1 MANNTKT
8 KVLTLRTEL
17 DPSGITSGA
26 QLIRQEVG
34 KLTGEIGRM
43 MGVIQKSIDN
53 ALKPLN
59 NSAAKL
65 TQMGNS
71 YTKAVA
77 QMSAA
82 NDTASATFTN
92 INKQITSM
100 STRSKNLVGNLNN
113 AATAMAGYAT
123 ASKGINTASISFRN
137 YGQSVSDSMKLVN
150 GQFDAATR
158 LVRSAKNDIMD
169 LGRIFAMVTA
179 GMVTAIA
186 LPTKAFGDFQKELLI
201 LKSLAKDFTAKELE
215 QFKTTALQVAYA
227 NGLMAKDIA
236 ASGIELVRLGLNAK
250 ETNMVLKQV
259 ADAALANSISIV
271 KAAEVGLGATRA
283 MGGGAKDL
291 ANTLNI
297 LTRAAVSSAT
307 DISGLSET
315 FKYAAPIFNS
325 AEQDIKELGKASI
338 ILSNNMIRNSQ
349 AGTTLRS
356 MMTTFQAPT
365 NAARE
370 AFKVLGFEIV
380 DVATKKMKPFTQL
393 TQELAAKMEGLETTT
408 KNAMLATIFGK
419 YALSGATALI
429 NANAKAYEDAN
440 RAINDTALTN
450 EKMAQQMRQGVTF
463 EFNRMSAAVNNA
475 AISMGEHFAP
485 MAEKFMRS
493 ITDLA
498 SAFTE
503 LPSSM
508 KQTIAETV
516 VFGGQVAVV
525 TVGVGGLILSLRTLI
540 NFAKELFQIFGI
552 TGIGS
557 VMSGFGSILTTVT
570 QSIYS
575 MTSALMGTKLAAAGA
590 GSVIGVA
597 LVGHIALAVGALW
610 GLMQVAELLKQ
621 NWELLK
627 ANIAEEKA
635 WETAADAVSNLT
647 DRMIEARKARIELN
661 RVQNAGGAPNEGE
674 VMSPLDI
681 RRAASDVLNKKRYGK
696 IQKVY
701 GSEWKEIMDLQDSK
715 QQLDSLKQRYMKL
728 SSVPLG
734 EDDEYRKGQ
743 LKEITKQFDER
754 IAKLKKYNLLSK
766 DAEAILVA
774 ENNQRKSQLE
784 QQAQDFLNK
793 SANNQAERAANK
805 ADAAAMEKVRKSIV
819 DEEKKFQED
828 YQKRRKKALEEIES
842 GGLGDSAAN
851 LGQIAEQVAKT
862 SVKVQRGVNECV
874 IATEELFAALGATDE
889 LLTALTPGV
898 DSTITNL
905 NNLVKKGLGQWSN
918 KPVPGSIALKP
929 QAHAG
934 TVGSDPTK
942 LIHSSSNAGLKF
954 GTFDNYFRK
963 DPTVKYFVPGQQ
975 LFKQGSPAMSGMSR
989 ENKALAATQAE
1000 KRVLEESAQA
1010 SIDRLKKLQAAYAAD
1025 TDMYRAYT
1033 LKIAELQNK
1042 KADAANDAIK
1052 KQIQMEE
1059 EARKKMETMYD
1070 ENLQTIFNL
1079 EMDADRKRSEIRKQ
1093 SLSQQYN
1100 EIEFAYHK
1108 EIALLEDKFAGMEDL
1123 EKLKD
1128 QAKQIRDKKMT
1139 KLALENQAELTKA
1152 VEDAANAQKKSM
1164 LTEPQRE
1171 MFDVQLQI
1179 AALERQRAQ
1188 ERGPEGEKNIQ
1199 LIDKLINY
1207 KRDEIKII
1215 QEKAVLEQAQ
1225 YFNEQ
1230 KLLDVQ
1236 NELSKAQTDAAKG
1249 LTSQLAVERIEVKL
1263 AKTAIATKEQEL
1275 EITKRMST
1283 AYRNTEEHNRAIA
1296 AATQALVEAKHNLLV
1311 LEEKDINVK
1320 LRALEIARQVGQI
1333 SDADADAK
1341 KLSELND
1348 YLSRAIGVE
1357 ADYKQK
1363 LSERNDLM
1371 IKVNAT
1377 QGNFMG
1383 MLSGILMKSQGV
1395 AQMSQVQL
1403 NLWEGMT
1410 ITGEQLTMGLDALGA
1425 GFGKL
1430 IESFTKSDQIMSE
1443 VISKVAEM
1451 GSAFATV
1458 AMGLVSGNP
1467 IQIIGGVVQ
1476 ALGSLKEAVDN
1487 VYPSEEQMAQR
1498 KNALLESLI
1507 DIEAQSAK
1515 TETRLKL
1522 LRGEITELQAAIADQ
1537 TTDAEAKQKR
1547 LDAMK
1552 RKRADLEKE
1561 KGKLSPGDPM
1571 LSDLNPLIGMIERG
1585 AKIEAYL
1592 KTVDK
1597 ITELNA
1603 EIDALDKELK
1613 ADLLQNAMDNNNEIQ
1628 KLDDAALERKW
1639 AGKAEEAKLTRE
1651 TLDDVDAAY
1660 NASVDK
1666 RKAEMREEL
1675 EAAMTTGEDIAAM
1688 QDAHRTELFN
1698 MAIQYMK
1705 DRAKAEREDK
1715 ETKLTEEEEANKKIE
1730 EERQEHLKKLYDM
1743 ERQSAVDLLKLKASR
1758 TYTKDDDIKADAE
1771 AERKAAGDRYQAVVE
1786 EVKGNSE
1793 LELKIKREALQ
1804 AYLIEI
1810 ENADDKERRLLADN
1824 NSAKAKAAR
1833 DIALIEAQNSRN
1845 TTIILSQELQNQY
1858 DDLEEWKAK
1867 EIDLAMGDGERL
1879 LEIEREYQAKRVQA
1893 ANNAE
1898 DKIKELMV
1906 NQLGDIKTLREQV
1919 LKVQSM
1925 QYDDAIRTQERFLLD
1940 LNKQRDDLQRQ
1951 IQFYDNQID
1960 KQRQEFNKKDKD
1972 LFESMLGGVNIPEE
1986 IRKGLELIAN
1996 PTGVPNNRFSRDS
2009 QRKAI
2014 QERIDMLTQENEN
2027 LRDLEE
2033 RSSSEYWAEE
2043 SRIALIQAAAAN
2055 EQLTNTV
2062 TVAKM
2067 TAKEKLEVQSTLADA
2082 YKRYQEAQLNLIEDQ
2097 YVEERELANAQ
2108 LLQNKLD
2115 QDQRNAIIA
2124 ENKYQLDLLTA
2135 TYQKDMDAIDKEILD
2150 VTMSHQKMKI
2160 SVDDVKAAIGNM
2172 TPIIDKVIQDYKR
2185 LQAEMKAVAETKF
2198 PQGPQPVSSVVSGS
2212 STSSTSSSAGST
2224 TSSSSG
2230 GLSTLGTII
2239 KNSGQKTAPAGY
2251 PVTDGNYWY
2260 STTSQMYKAQSLG
2273 LKDGGIIGMIPN
2285 QDKYKGDKYPLMP
2298 GVRGDAGELLVSPI
2312 EKLRDLMP
2320 AGNNYSIMVTGN
2332 SFRDEV
2338 DFKRVMME
2346 FARERDMRDSMSTG
2360 QFYSNLRR

>member
-1 MANNTKT
+1 MADNTKT

-17 DPSGITSGA
+17 DHSGITSGA

-59 NSAAKL
+59 NSSQQLKQLGAAYS
-65 TQMGNS
+65 TAMSNVTTTSNS
-71 YTKAVA
+71 AST
-77 QMSAA
+77 SIA
-82 NDTASATFTN
+82 NV
-92 INKQITSM
+92 NKQITSM

-356 MMTTFQAPT
+356 MMLAFQAPT
-365 NAARE
+365 VAAQKAME
-370 AFKVLGFEIV
+370 KLGLEIK
-380 DVATKKMKPFTQL
+380 DAETGAIKPFTQI
-393 TQELAAKMEGLETTT
+393 TQELAEKLKGVDTAT
-408 KNAMLATIFGK
+408 KNATLATLFGK
-419 YALSGATALI
+419 YALSGATVLV
-429 NANAKAYEDAN
+429 NASADAYKQADK
-440 RAINDTALTN
+440 AINDTAMTN
-450 EKMAQQMRQGVTF
+450 EKMAEGMRKGVTF
-463 EFNRMSAAVNNA
+463 EFNRMMAAVNNA
-475 AISMGEHFAP
+475 AIALGENFAP
-485 MAEKFMRS
+485 EAERIMKS
-493 ITDLA
+493 IAGLA
-498 SAFTE
+498 NGLAQLPNWLRQDIADFTIFAG
-503 LPSSM
+503 
-508 KQTIAETV
+508 KITIATA
-516 VFGGQVAVV
+516 GITAL
-525 TVGVGGLILSLRTLI
+525 TLSIRTLLQ
-540 NFAKELFQIFGI
+540 FGKEMLGIFGI
-552 TGIGS
+552 TGIGGIMTTLTGIITS
-557 VMSGFGSILTTVT
+557 VKMSMVG
-570 QSIYS
+570 
-575 MTSALMGTKLAAAGA
+575 LAAAFGSLTAGA
-590 GSVIGVA
+590 ASARMMLGVSFVGHVA
-597 LVGHIALAVGALW
+597 LAAGALW
-610 GLMQVAELLKQ
+610 GLKQMVDGVKESWALLAAR
-621 NWELLK
+621 L
-627 ANIAEEKA
+627 AEEKA
-635 WETAADAVSNLT
+635 WDTAAESAAKLT
-647 DRMIEARKARIELN
+647 ERIKEADKAAKGLKATQE
-661 RVQNAGGAPNEGE
+661 AGGAPEETVDPSNIFKAAGVELRQKG
-674 VMSPLDI
+674 MSSRYNQLMM
-681 RRAASDVLNKKRYGK
+681 AASAKESYNKVM
-696 IQKVY
+696 QKVQEQQ
-701 GSEWKEIMDLQDSK
+701 GSVIGLDKNDPLVIASKETQKKLLAEAQKHLKVLQDAKIISDHDNIIMSAQVKQRTKDLQDLQNESREKEK
-715 QQLDSLKQRYMKL
+715 QRELNKAQQKSLNQVQEDINKTLADQKTNYQKLRDESLKQLKNQKTTTNL
-728 SSVPLG
+728 SG
-734 EDDEYRKGQ
+734 KGFFGGSMTSPFGWRTHP
-743 LKEITKQFDER
+743 IHG
-754 IAKLKKYNLLSK
+754 
-766 DAEAILVA
+766 DARLH
-774 ENNQRKSQLE
+774 QG
-784 QQAQDFLNK
+784 QDFGLPAGTPIK
-793 SANNQAERAANK
+793 ARAAG
-805 ADAAAMEKVRKSIV
+805 KVISAGRQGGYGNAV
-819 DEEKKFQED
+819 
-828 YQKRRKKALEEIES
+828 EIEHAPGITS
-842 GGLGDSAAN
+842 FYAHGLENSIKVFVGQVIEGG
-851 LGQIAEQVAKT
+851 QEIMK
-862 SVKVQRGVNECV
+862 
-874 IATEELFAALGATDE
+874 
-889 LLTALTPGV
+889 
-898 DSTITNL
+898 
-905 NNLVKKGLGQWSN
+905 
-918 KPVPGSIALKP
+918 
-929 QAHAG
+929 
-934 TVGSDPTK
+934 VGSTGQSTGPHLHYET
-942 LIHSSSNAGLKF
+942 
-954 GTFDNYFRK
+954 RK
-963 DPTVKYFVPGQQ
+963 NGVAVNPEEM
-975 LFKQGSPAMSGMSR
+975 QGSFSR
-989 ENKALAATQAE
+989 ENLALEATKKEKAAAE
-1000 KRVLEESAQA
+1000 KSLQIAIDKLVKLRSVHGQETEEFARYSAAIQNLEAQ
-1010 SIDRLKKLQAAYAAD
+1010 K
-1025 TDMYRAYT
+1025 
-1033 LKIAELQNK
+1033 N
-1042 KADAANDAIK
+1042 DAANDAAK
-1052 KQIQMEE
+1052 KQIQIEE

-1070 ENLQTIFNL
+1070 ENLQAIFNL
-1079 EMDADRKRSEIRKQ
+1079 EMDAARKRSEINKQ
-1093 SLSQQYN
+1093 TLSQQYD
-1100 EIEFAYHK
+1100 EIELAYLQ
-1108 EIALLEDKFAGMEDL
+1108 EVALLNEKFGKYKDVDDL
-1123 EKLKD
+1123 IAQAAEK
-1128 QAKQIRDKKMT
+1128 RDKKML
-1139 KLALENQAELTKA
+1139 KLGLETQAELTKA
-1152 VEDAANAQKKSM
+1152 FDASSNARRNMLSDEDGQQMYDIQNRIAQYQIMAS
-1164 LTEPQRE
+1164 
-1171 MFDVQLQI
+1171 QLVGPEAEKNKQLI
-1179 AALERQRAQ
+1179 AALVRYEQ
-1188 ERGPEGEKNIQ
+1188 ERLDIAKQ
-1199 LIDKLINY
+1199 
-1207 KRDEIKII
+1207 
-1215 QEKAVLEQAQ
+1215 QAVLNGVIQTNTRKMITYENALADAQ
-1225 YFNEQ
+1225 NKVNIGTMAQ
-1230 KLLDVQ
+1230 LD
-1236 NELSKAQTDAAKG
+1236 LD
-1249 LTSQLAVERIEVKL
+1249 KL
-1263 AKTAIATKEQEL
+1263 AKEAAIVNLKLAQEEVKAAEKL
-1275 EITKRMST
+1275 ADIPANDDAKRN
-1283 AYRNTEEHNRAIA
+1283 AKQRLAQAQQKLNEEN
-1296 AATQALVEAKHNLLV
+1296 AKDL
-1311 LEEKDINVK
+1311 DIQLNKIK
-1320 LRALEIARQVGQI
+1320 LDRERGAI
-1333 SDADADAK
+1333 SDFQAQEQSLEK
-1341 KLSELND
+1341 LNKWLSEASGKELN
-1348 YLSRAIGVE
+1348 YN
-1357 ADYKQK
+1357 
-1363 LSERNDLM
+1363 SELAKRNDLL
-1371 IKVNAT
+1371 IKVSAA
-1377 QGNFMG
+1377 QGNLTG
-1383 MLSGILMKSQGV
+1383 VLSGFLMKSQGV

-1403 NLWEGMT
+1403 GLWKGMT
-1410 ITGEQLTMGLDALGA
+1410 VTGEQLTMGLDALGA

-1443 VISKVAEM
+1443 VIGKVAEM

-1458 AMGLVSGNP
+1458 AMGLVSGSP

-1552 RKRADLEKE
+1552 RKRSDLEAK
-1561 KGKLSPGDPM
+1561 KGQLSPGDPM
-1571 LSDLNPLIGMIERG
+1571 LSDLPIFAGLLGVVERG
-1585 AKIEAYL
+1585 AKKDAYR
-1592 KTVDK
+1592 KTVDE
-1597 ITELNA
+1597 ISALNA
-1603 EIDALDKELK
+1603 DIDALDKELK
-1613 ADLLQNAMDNNNEIQ
+1613 ADLVQNAMDNNNEIQ

-1639 AGKAEEAKLTRE
+1639 AGKIEEAKLTRE

-1698 MAIQYMK
+1698 MAIQHMK
-1705 DRAKAEREDK
+1705 DRAKAEKEDK
-1715 ETKLTEEEEANKKIE
+1715 EVKLTEEEQANAKIE

-1771 AERKAAGDRYQAVVE
+1771 AERKAAGDRYQAVIDQ
-1786 EVKGNSE
+1786 VKGNSE
-1793 LELKIKREALQ
+1793 LEMKIKREALQ

-1810 ENADDKERRLLADN
+1810 ENAEDKERRLLADN
-1824 NSAKAKAAR
+1824 SSAKAKAAR

-1845 TTIILSQELQNQY
+1845 TTVILSQELQNQY

-1867 EIDLAMGDGERL
+1867 EIDLAMGDSERL

-1951 IQFYDNQID
+1951 IQFYDNQIE

-2033 RSSSEYWAEE
+2033 RSSGEYWKEE
-2043 SRIALIQAAAAN
+2043 VKIALIQAAAAN

-2067 TAKEKLEVQSTLADA
+2067 TAKEKLEVQSALADA
-2082 YKRYQEAQLNLIEDQ
+2082 YRRYQEAQLNLIEDQ
-2097 YVEERELANAQ
+2097 YIEERELANAQ

-2115 QDQRNAIIA
+2115 QDQRNGIIA

-2212 STSSTSSSAGST
+2212 STSSTSISAGST

>member
-1 MANNTKT
+1 MADNTKT

-17 DPSGITSGA
+17 EPSGITSGA

-59 NSAAKL
+59 NSSQQLKQLGAAYS
-65 TQMGNS
+65 TAMSNVTTTSNS
-71 YTKAVA
+71 AST
-77 QMSAA
+77 SIA
-82 NDTASATFTN
+82 NV
-92 INKQITSM
+92 NKQITSM

-325 AEQDIKELGKASI
+325 AEQDIKELGKATI

-408 KNAMLATIFGK
+408 KNATLATLFGK
-419 YALSGATALI
+419 YALSGATVLV
-429 NANAKAYEDAN
+429 NASADAYKQADK
-440 RAINDTALTN
+440 AINDTAMTN
-450 EKMAQQMRQGVTF
+450 EKMAEGMRKGVTF
-463 EFNRMSAAVNNA
+463 EFNRMMAAVNNA
-475 AISMGEHFAP
+475 AIALGENFAP
-485 MAEKFMRS
+485 EAERIMKS
-493 ITDLA
+493 IAGLA
-498 SAFTE
+498 NGLAQLPNWLRQDIADFTIFAG
-503 LPSSM
+503 
-508 KQTIAETV
+508 KITIATA
-516 VFGGQVAVV
+516 GITAL
-525 TVGVGGLILSLRTLI
+525 TLSIRTLLQ
-540 NFAKELFQIFGI
+540 FGKEMLGIFGI
-552 TGIGS
+552 TGIGGIMTTLTGIIAS
-557 VMSGFGSILTTVT
+557 VKMSIVG
-570 QSIYS
+570 
-575 MTSALMGTKLAAAGA
+575 LAAAVGSLTA
-590 GSVIGVA
+590 GTASAGTMLGVS
-597 LVGHIALAVGALW
+597 LVGHIALLVGSLW
-610 GLMQVAELLKQ
+610 GLKQMVDGVKESWALLAAR
-621 NWELLK
+621 L
-627 ANIAEEKA
+627 AEEKA
-635 WETAADAVSNLT
+635 WDTAAESAAKLT
-647 DRMIEARKARIELN
+647 ERIKEADKAAKGLKATQE
-661 RVQNAGGAPNEGE
+661 AGGAPEETIDPSNIRMAASVELRQKGMSSRYNQLMKAASAKE
-674 VMSPLDI
+674 NYNALMQKIQVQQGSIIGLDKNDPLVIASKEAQKKMLAQAQEQLKILQDAKIISEQDNIVMSAQVKQ
-681 RRAASDVLNKKRYGK
+681 RTK
-696 IQKVY
+696 
-701 GSEWKEIMDLQDSK
+701 DLQDLQNESRDKEK
-715 QQLDSLKQRYMKL
+715 QRELNKAQQKSLNQVQDDINKTLADQKTNYQKLRDESLKQLKNQKTTTNL
-728 SSVPLG
+728 SG
-734 EDDEYRKGQ
+734 KGFFGGSMTSPFGWRTHP
-743 LKEITKQFDER
+743 IHG
-754 IAKLKKYNLLSK
+754 
-766 DAEAILVA
+766 DARLH
-774 ENNQRKSQLE
+774 QG
-784 QQAQDFLNK
+784 QDFGLPAGTPIK
-793 SANNQAERAANK
+793 ARAAG
-805 ADAAAMEKVRKSIV
+805 KVISAGRQGGYGNAV
-819 DEEKKFQED
+819 
-828 YQKRRKKALEEIES
+828 EIEHAPGITS
-842 GGLGDSAAN
+842 FYAHGLENSIKVFVGQVIEGG
-851 LGQIAEQVAKT
+851 QEIMK
-862 SVKVQRGVNECV
+862 
-874 IATEELFAALGATDE
+874 
-889 LLTALTPGV
+889 
-898 DSTITNL
+898 
-905 NNLVKKGLGQWSN
+905 
-918 KPVPGSIALKP
+918 
-929 QAHAG
+929 
-934 TVGSDPTK
+934 VGSTGQSTGPHLHYET
-942 LIHSSSNAGLKF
+942 
-954 GTFDNYFRK
+954 RK
-963 DPTVKYFVPGQQ
+963 NGVAVNPEEM
-975 LFKQGSPAMSGMSR
+975 QGSFSR
-989 ENKALAATQAE
+989 ENLALEATKKEKAAAE
-1000 KRVLEESAQA
+1000 KSLQIAIDKLVKLRSVHGQETEEFARYSAAIQNLEAQ
-1010 SIDRLKKLQAAYAAD
+1010 K
-1025 TDMYRAYT
+1025 
-1033 LKIAELQNK
+1033 N
-1042 KADAANDAIK
+1042 DAANDAAK
-1052 KQIQMEE
+1052 KQIQIEE

-1139 KLALENQAELTKA
+1139 NLALENQAELTKA

-1188 ERGPEGEKNIQ
+1188 ERGQEGKKNIQ

-1585 AKIEAYL
+1585 AKKAAYR
-1592 KTVDK
+1592 KTVDE
-1597 ITELNA
+1597 ISALNA
-1603 EIDALDKELK
+1603 DIDALDKELK
-1613 ADLLQNAMDNNNEIQ
+1613 ADLVQNAMDNNNEIQ

-1639 AGKAEEAKLTRE
+1639 NNKIEEAKLTRQ

-1675 EAAMTTGEDIAAM
+1675 EAAMTTGKDIAAM
-1688 QDAHRTELFN
+1688 QNAHRTELFN
-1698 MAIQYMK
+1698 MSIQHMK

-1758 TYTKDDDIKADAE
+1758 TYSKDDDIKADAE
-1771 AERKAAGDRYQAVVE
+1771 AERKAAGDRYQAVIE
-1786 EVKGNSE
+1786 QVKGNSE
-1793 LELKIKREALQ
+1793 LEMKIKREALQ

-1824 NSAKAKAAR
+1824 SSAKAKAAR

-1845 TTIILSQELQNQY
+1845 TTVILSQELQNQY

-1867 EIDLAMGDGERL
+1867 EIDLAMGDSERL

-1898 DKIKELMV
+1898 DKIKELMIS
-1906 NQLGDIKTLREQV
+1906 QLGDIKTLREQV
-1919 LKVQSM
+1919 LKIQSM

-1951 IQFYDNQID
+1951 IQFYDNQIE

-2033 RSSSEYWAEE
+2033 RSSGEYWKEE
-2043 SRIALIQAAAAN
+2043 VKIALIQAAAAN

-2067 TAKEKLEVQSTLADA
+2067 TAKEKLEVQSALADA

-2273 LKDGGIIGMIPN
+2273 LKEGGIIGMIPN

-2320 AGNNYSIMVTGN
+2320 VGNNYSIMVTGN